1 MKRLLLAIP
10 GTIVL
15 ALGVAAA
22 ASQAPRAP
30 AQAPAAP
37 PMTTAP
43 AKKAPAQGSTAPV
56 ASHAA
61 SGTLSVDAQTQ
72 MVKQYCATCHNDRA
86 KAGDLSLASFDAANL
101 DSHQE
106 TVEKMIRKLR
116 AGMMPPAGARRPDEA
131 ALMQLASTFETRI
144 DRVAATTP
152 DPGSRPF
159 QRLNRAEYARAV
171 RDMLSIDVDVAAL
184 LPPDT
189 ISHGFD
195 NIADVQTMTPTV
207 LDGYL
212 RAAAKISRDALGDAT
227 STPTSQIYP
236 VPRTEAQLW
245 HVEGAPI
252 GTRGGIS
259 VVHIFPADG
268 EYRFRMMMHSIP
280 TGQLYGSTTRGEQ
293 IEVSVNG
300 VRKALLDINPR
311 MSEADAQGISIQ
323 TEPISV
329 SAGPQRV
336 SAAFIAR
343 AESPVDDL
351 IKPIDYTL
359 ADTQIGSALG
369 VTTLPHLR
377 ELEINGPH
385 KVTGVS
391 DTVSRRRV
399 FICRPTTP
407 AEESPCAERIVRHLA
422 GTAFRRP
429 ATGDEVKGLLN
440 FYESARKEGDFEL
453 GVRTALQAVLASP
466 QFIFRLER
474 APAGVRPG
482 QIYRISDIDLAS
494 RLSYFLWST
503 VPDKELVDL
512 AMKNQLRVP
521 DVLEQQVTRMLKDSR
536 SEALATRFASLWLR
550 LQDLDKIHPDALTFP
565 AFDHTLAE
573 AMRRETEL
581 LFETLVHEDRSVL
594 ELLTADYTFV
604 NARLAR
610 HYGIPNITGD
620 HFRRVQLSGE
630 TRRGLLGH
638 GSILMM
644 TSVADRTSPVLRG
657 KWVMEVLLASPP
669 PAPPPNVPA
678 LEETEGVSEARLL
691 TVRERMEQHRNNP
704 ACNSCHRVIDP
715 LGLALENFDVTG
727 QWRIKDGG
735 SPIDPSGTLYDGTEI
750 NGPAALRQALLK
762 RSDVFLGSFT
772 ESLMTYAVGRRVEAF
787 DMPTIRKI
795 IKDGKKNDYRMSSFI
810 MGVINSPAF
819 QMSRAEAVET
829 TEASSR

>member
-10 GTIVL
+10 GTVVL
-15 ALGVAAA
+15 VLGVAAA
-22 ASQAPRAP
+22 NGQAPRVQAPAPTATAPAPARPAP
-30 AQAPAAP
+30 AQAR
-37 PMTTAP
+37 
-43 AKKAPAQGSTAPV
+43 SVPV
-56 ASHAA
+56 ASHDSTAV
-61 SGTLSVDAQTQ
+61 LSVDAQTQ
-72 MVKQYCATCHNDRA
+72 MVKQYCANCHNDRA
-86 KAGDLSLASFDAANL
+86 KAGELSLASFDAADL
-101 DSHQE
+101 VGHAE

-131 ALMQLASTFETRI
+131 ALMQLASSFETRI
-144 DRVAATTP
+144 DRAAASNP
-152 DPGSRPF
+152 NPGSRPF

-252 GTRGGIS
+252 GTRGGVS

-293 IEVSVNG
+293 IEISVNG

-311 MSEADAQGISIQ
+311 MSEADPQGISIQ
-323 TEPISV
+323 TEPIFV

-385 KVTGVS
+385 RVTGVS

-407 AEESPCAERIVRHLA
+407 AEEAPCAEKIVRNLA
-422 GTAFRRP
+422 STAFRRP
-429 ATGDEVKGLLN
+429 VSGDEVKGLLG
-440 FYESARKEGDFEL
+440 FYENGRKDGDFEL
-453 GVRTALQAVLASP
+453 GIRTAVQAVLASP

-503 VPDKELVDL
+503 VPDQELIDL
-512 AMKNQLRVP
+512 AMKNQLRAP
-521 DVLEQQVTRMLKDSR
+521 GMLEKQVRRMLQDKRAD
-536 SEALATRFASLWLR
+536 ALATRFASLWLR

-594 ELLTADYTFV
+594 DLLTADYTFV

-620 HFRRVQLSGE
+620 YFRRVQMPDPN
-630 TRRGLLGH
+630 RRGLLGH

-669 PAPPPNVPA
+669 PAPPPNVPT

-735 SPIDPSGTLYDGTEI
+735 SPIDPAGTLYDGTKI
-750 NGPAALRQALLK
+750 SGPDGLRQALLK
-762 RSDVFLGSFT
+762 RSDVVLSSFT
-772 ESLMTYAVGRRVEAF
+772 ESLLTYGVGRRVQPF
-787 DMPTIRKI
+787 DMPTVRKI
-795 IKDGKKNDYRMSSFI
+795 VSDAKKNDYRMSSFI
-810 MGVINSPAF
+810 MGVINSSAF
-819 QMSRAEAVET
+819 QMSRADAVET
-829 TEASSR
+829 TEAAR

>member
-1 MKRLLLAIP
+1 MKRFLLAIP
-10 GTIVL
+10 GTLVL
-15 ALGVAAA
+15 ALGMAAANGQAARVQAPAPAAA
-22 ASQAPRAP
+22 ATTSAPAKPAP
-30 AQAPAAP
+30 AQPV
-37 PMTTAP
+37 
-43 AKKAPAQGSTAPV
+43 PV
-56 ASHAA
+56 ASHRSTA
-61 SGTLSVDAQTQ
+61 GMSVEAQTA

-86 KAGDLSLASFDAANL
+86 KAGALTLASFNAANL
-101 DSHQE
+101 GDHAE
-106 TVEKMIRKLR
+106 LVENMIRKLR
-116 AGMMPPAGARRPDEA
+116 TGMMPPAGARRPDEA
-131 ALMQLASTFETRI
+131 TLMQLAATFETRI
-144 DRVAATTP
+144 DRAAALNP
-152 DPGSRPF
+152 NPGSRPF
-159 QRLNRAEYARAV
+159 QRLNRAEYARAI
-171 RDMLSIDVDVAAL
+171 RDMLSIDVDVAAV

-227 STPTSQIYP
+227 VTPTSQIYP
-236 VPRTEAQLW
+236 VPRTEAQLR
-245 HVEGAPI
+245 HVAGAPI
-252 GTRGGIS
+252 GTRGGVS

-293 IEVSVNG
+293 IEISVNG

-311 MSEADAQGISIQ
+311 MSEADPQGISIQ
-323 TEPISV
+323 TDPITV

-385 KVTGVS
+385 TVTGVS

-407 AEESPCAERIVRHLA
+407 AEEAPCAERIVRHLA
-422 GTAFRRP
+422 STAFRRP
-429 ATGDEVKGLLN
+429 VTGDEVKGLLG
-440 FYESARKEGDFEL
+440 FYETGRKEGDFEL
-453 GVRTALQAVLASP
+453 GVRNALQAVLASP

-503 VPDKELVDL
+503 LPDQELIDL
-512 AMKNQLRVP
+512 AMKNQLRAP
-521 DVLEQQVTRMLKDSR
+521 GMLEKQVERMVQDKRAD
-536 SEALATRFASLWLR
+536 ALATRFASLWLR

-565 AFDHTLAE
+565 AFDHTLVE

-594 ELLTADYTFV
+594 DLLTADYTFV
-604 NARLAR
+604 NERLAR

-620 HFRRVQLSGE
+620 HFRRVQMPDPN
-630 TRRGLLGH
+630 RRGLLGH

-644 TSVADRTSPVLRG
+644 TSVADRTSAVLRG

-669 PAPPPNVPA
+669 PAPPPNVPT

-735 SPIDPSGTLYDGTEI
+735 SPIDSGGTLYDGSEI
-750 NGPAALRQALLK
+750 RGPAGLRQALLK
-762 RSDVFLGSFT
+762 RSDVVLSSFT
-772 ESLMTYAVGRRVEAF
+772 ESLMTYAVGRRVEPF
-787 DMPTIRKI
+787 DMPTIRQI
-795 IKDGKKNDYRMSSFI
+795 VTDAKKSDYRMSSFI
-810 MGVINSPAF
+810 MGVINSSAF
-819 QMSRAEAVET
+819 QMSRADAIET
-829 TEASSR
+829 TDASSR

>member
-1 MKRLLLAIP
+1 MKRFLAAIP
-10 GTIVL
+10 GTVVL
-15 ALGVAAA
+15 AVGVVLATDQTPRQSPAP
-22 ASQAPRAP
+22 APRASTP
-30 AQAPAAP
+30 ARPASA
-37 PMTTAP
+37 T
-43 AKKAPAQGSTAPV
+43 PV
-56 ASHAA
+56 ASHAPTD
-61 SGTLSVDAQTQ
+61 GPMSVEAQTQ
-72 MVKQYCATCHNDRA
+72 MVKQYCATCHSDRG
-86 KAGDLSLASFDAANL
+86 KAGGLSLASFDAAQLL
-101 DSHQE
+101 DHAD
-106 TVEKMIRKLR
+106 VAEKMIRKLR
-116 AGMMPPAGARRPDEA
+116 TGMMPPAGARRPDEA
-131 ALMQLASTFETRI
+131 TLMRLASTFESRI
-144 DRVAATTP
+144 DRAAATNP
-152 DPGSRPF
+152 NPGYRPF
-159 QRLNRAEYARAV
+159 QRINRAEYALAV
-171 RDMLSIDVDVAAL
+171 RDLLSIDVDVDSL

-207 LDGYL
+207 LEGYL

-227 STPTSQIYP
+227 TTATSQIYP
-236 VPRTEAQLW
+236 VPRTAAQLE

-293 IEVSVNG
+293 IEVSING

-311 MSEADAQGISIQ
+311 MSEADPQGINVS
-323 TEPISV
+323 TEPIFV
-329 SAGPQRV
+329 KAGPQRV
-336 SAAFIAR
+336 SAAFIQR
-343 AESPVDDL
+343 WESPADDL

-369 VTTLPHLR
+369 VTTVPHLR

-385 KVTGVS
+385 RVTGVS
-391 DTVSRRRV
+391 ETVSRNRV
-399 FICRPTTP
+399 FICRPTSP
-407 AEESPCAERIVRHLA
+407 AEETPCAEKIVRHLA
-422 GTAFRRP
+422 STAFRRP
-429 ATGDEVKGLLN
+429 VSGDEVKGLLG
-440 FYESARKEGDFEL
+440 FYEQGRKEGGDFET
-453 GVRTALQAVLASP
+453 GVRHALQAVLASP

-482 QIYRISDIDLAS
+482 QTYRVSDIDLAS

-512 AMKNQLRVP
+512 AMKNQLRAP
-521 DVLEQQVTRMLKDSR
+521 GVLEAQVKRMLKDERAS
-536 SEALATRFASLWLR
+536 SLATRFASLWLR

-565 AFDHTLAE
+565 AFDHTLVE

-581 LFETLVHEDRSVL
+581 LFETLVREDGRVL
-594 ELLTADYTFV
+594 DILDADYTFV
-604 NARLAR
+604 NERLAR
-610 HYGIPNITGD
+610 HYGIPNVTGD
-620 HFRRVQLSGE
+620 FFRRIKVTDE
-630 TRRGLLGH
+630 NRRGLLGH

-669 PAPPPNVPA
+669 PAPPPNVPT
-678 LEETEGVSEARLL
+678 LEETKGVSEARVL

-735 SPIDPSGTLYDGTEI
+735 SPIDPAGTLYDGTEI
-750 NGPAALRQALLK
+750 SGPVGLRQALMK
-762 RSDVFLGSFT
+762 RSDVVLTSFT
-772 ESLMTYAVGRRVEAF
+772 ESLMTYAIGRRVEPF

-795 IKDGKKNDYRMSSFI
+795 VSDAKKNNYRMSSFI
-810 MGVINSPAF
+810 MGVISSPAF
-819 QMSRAEAVET
+819 QMKRAEAVET
-829 TEASSR
+829 TEVR